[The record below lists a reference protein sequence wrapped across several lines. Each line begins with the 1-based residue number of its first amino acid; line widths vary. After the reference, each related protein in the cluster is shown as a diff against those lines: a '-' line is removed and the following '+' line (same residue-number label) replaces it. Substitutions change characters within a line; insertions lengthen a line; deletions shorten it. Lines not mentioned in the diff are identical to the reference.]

1 MYNSIRDRY
10 YLYIGQILSITMSDV
25 LSMTIHDAQNL
36 QKSWRWVENT
46 GLILSRCPYTSCPT
60 QTNTQHK
67 YRRTQSRDPPLH
79 CVSSHLLCFS
89 GLMPSTPSYRLSVI
103 INFLFVGYVF
113 VQMYGHKVIWLNIIQ
128 LDSGHWFTH
137 QIFFCH

>member
-1 MYNSIRDRY
+1 MVHELQTWYCICSSFWKGLTNVIAKHDLFDIWFMYNSIRDRY

-67 YRRTQSRDPPLH
+67 HRRTQSRDPPLH
-79 CVSSHLLCFS
+79 CVSSQFSCVFQVWCQAHPVTVYLL
-89 GLMPSTPSYRLSVI
+89 L
-103 INFLFVGYVF
+103 
-113 VQMYGHKVIWLNIIQ
+113 
-128 LDSGHWFTH
+128 
-137 QIFFCH
+137 